1 MKLYHTYIFTLL
13 FVGCS
18 SNLSPNL
25 KFADQLP
32 ETWNTPL
39 PKEESYAGKW
49 WEVFNDTLF
58 NQFFSEFRDR
68 NPDLLSISQ
77 QIESSNLLAKI
88 NGATLTPSVSATTG
102 GGRRLQNLS
111 AFGFSLSSLGL
122 GGESTDSSESDQ
134 VVSFSSDNYNATIAM
149 QWEIDI
155 WGKLRNQRKAAYKNF
170 EATQNELAYL
180 RFSLSTQF
188 ATSYYAAVEAEMQYR
203 LAQEITASL
212 QGVRDVVS
220 ERYGLGLTSSLDLR
234 LAEASF
240 ANSKLQLVDRSIQK
254 NRTLRSLESILG
266 LYPSA
271 TIQVSAELPSSIP
284 PIVAGIPSDLIKR
297 RPDVIAAVN
306 KIEAASYEH
315 AQSKR
320 NLFPSF
326 SLTASGGTSAS
337 ELKDVLNGDYS
348 VWNLGANI
356 SAPIFQ
362 GRRLRNNVLL
372 KEAQFNLAELEALK
386 IMIRAFSEVEQA
398 LFIQHEIILQLDAVK
413 TAEEQARAAYDLA
426 FDRYQKGLVNLITVL
441 NSQNQWRNSQ
451 SIKISIQNLH
461 VNSYTGLQLAL
472 GGEF

>member
-155 WGKLRNQRKAAYKNF
+155 WGKLRNQRKAAFKNF

-234 LAEASF
+234 LAEASL

-284 PIVAGIPSDLIKR
+284 PIVAGIPADLIKR

>member
-1 MKLYHTYIFTLL
+1 M
-13 FVGCS
+13 
-18 SNLSPNL
+18 
-25 KFADQLP
+25 
-32 ETWNTPL
+32 
-39 PKEESYAGKW
+39 
-49 WEVFNDTLF
+49 
-58 NQFFSEFRDR
+58 
-68 NPDLLSISQ
+68 
-77 QIESSNLLAKI
+77 LAKI

-155 WGKLRNQRKAAYKNF
+155 WGKLRNQRKAAFKNF

-234 LAEASF
+234 LAEASL

>member
-234 LAEASF
+234 LAEASL

>member
-1 MKLYHTYIFTLL
+1 MKLYHIYIFTLL

-77 QIESSNLLAKI
+77 RIESSNLLAKI

-155 WGKLRNQRKAAYKNF
+155 WGKLRNQRKAAFKNF

-234 LAEASF
+234 LAEASL

>member
-1 MKLYHTYIFTLL
+1 MKLYHTYIFVLL
-13 FVGCS
+13 FIGCSGNLS
-18 SNLSPNL
+18 SNL
-25 KFADQLP
+25 KFVDQLP

-39 PKEESYAGKW
+39 PKEEFYAGKW

-134 VVSFSSDNYNATIAM
+134 VVSFSSDNYNATLAM

-155 WGKLRNQRKAAYKNF
+155 WGKLRNQRRAAYKNF

-234 LAEASF
+234 LAEASL

-254 NRTLRSLESILG
+254 NRALRSLESILG

>member
-58 NQFFSEFRDR
+58 NQFFSEFRNR

-155 WGKLRNQRKAAYKNF
+155 WGKLRNQRKAAFKNF

-188 ATSYYAAVEAEMQYR
+188 ATSYYAAVEACLLY
-203 LAQEITASL
+203 TSPSP
-212 QGVRDVVS
+212 RD
-220 ERYGLGLTSSLDLR
+220 RG
-234 LAEASF
+234 
-240 ANSKLQLVDRSIQK
+240 
-254 NRTLRSLESILG
+254 
-266 LYPSA
+266 
-271 TIQVSAELPSSIP
+271 
-284 PIVAGIPSDLIKR
+284 
-297 RPDVIAAVN
+297 
-306 KIEAASYEH
+306 
-315 AQSKR
+315 
-320 NLFPSF
+320 
-326 SLTASGGTSAS
+326 
-337 ELKDVLNGDYS
+337 
-348 VWNLGANI
+348 
-356 SAPIFQ
+356 
-362 GRRLRNNVLL
+362 
-372 KEAQFNLAELEALK
+372 
-386 IMIRAFSEVEQA
+386 
-398 LFIQHEIILQLDAVK
+398 
-413 TAEEQARAAYDLA
+413 
-426 FDRYQKGLVNLITVL
+426 
-441 NSQNQWRNSQ
+441 
-451 SIKISIQNLH
+451 
-461 VNSYTGLQLAL
+461 
-472 GGEF
+472 

>member
-1 MKLYHTYIFTLL
+1 
-13 FVGCS
+13 
-18 SNLSPNL
+18 
-25 KFADQLP
+25 
-32 ETWNTPL
+32 
-39 PKEESYAGKW
+39 
-49 WEVFNDTLF
+49 
-58 NQFFSEFRDR
+58 
-68 NPDLLSISQ
+68 
-77 QIESSNLLAKI
+77 LLAKI

-134 VVSFSSDNYNATIAM
+134 VVSFSSDNYNATLAM

-155 WGKLRNQRKAAYKNF
+155 WGKLRNQRKAAFKNF

-234 LAEASF
+234 LAEASL

>member
-155 WGKLRNQRKAAYKNF
+155 WGKLRNQRKAAFKNF

-234 LAEASF
+234 LAEASL

-356 SAPIFQ
+356 SAPTFQ
-362 GRRLRNNVLL
+362 GRRLRNNVLH
-372 KEAQFNLAELEALK
+372 KEAQFHLAELEALK

>member
-122 GGESTDSSESDQ
+122 GGESTDSSERDQ

-234 LAEASF
+234 LAEASL

>member
-77 QIESSNLLAKI
+77 RIESSNLLAKI

-155 WGKLRNQRKAAYKNF
+155 WGKLRNQRKAAFKNF

-234 LAEASF
+234 LAEASL

>member
-1 MKLYHTYIFTLL
+1 MKFYQIYMCVLL
-13 FVGCS
+13 FTGCS

-25 KFADQLP
+25 KFTDQLP
-32 ETWNTPL
+32 ETWNAPL
-39 PKEESYAGKW
+39 PKEESFAGKW

-58 NQFFSEFRDR
+58 NQFFNEFRDK

-88 NGATLTPSVSATTG
+88 NGATLSPNISASSG

-122 GGESTDSSESDQ
+122 GGGSSDSTESDQ
-134 VVSFSSDNYNATIAM
+134 VVSFTSDNYSATLAM
-149 QWEIDI
+149 QWEIDV
-155 WGKLRNQRKAAYKNF
+155 WGKLWNQRKAAYKTF
-170 EATQNELAYL
+170 EASKKELAYL

-188 ATSYYAAVEAEMQYR
+188 ASSYYSAVEAEMQYR
-203 LAQEITASL
+203 LAEEITSSL
-212 QGVRDVVS
+212 KGVRDVVS
-220 ERYGLGLTSSLDLR
+220 ERYGRGLTSSLDLR
-234 LAEASF
+234 LAEASL

-254 NRTLRSLESILG
+254 NRVLRSLESILG
-266 LYPSA
+266 MYPSA
-271 TIQVSAELPSSIP
+271 TIQVSTELPTSIP
-284 PIVAGIPSDLIKR
+284 PIAAGIPSDLINR
-297 RPDVIAAVN
+297 RPDVIAAIN
-306 KIEAASYEH
+306 KIEAASYDH

-372 KEAQFNLAELEALK
+372 KEAQFNLAEIEAMK

-398 LFIQHEIILQLDAVK
+398 LYVQHQIVLQLDAVR

-426 FDRYQKGLVNLITVL
+426 FDRYQKGLVDLVTVL

-461 VNSYTGLQLAL
+461 VNSYTALQLAL
-472 GGEF
+472 GGTF

>member
-88 NGATLTPSVSATTG
+88 NGATLTPSLSATTG

-155 WGKLRNQRKAAYKNF
+155 WGKLRNQRKAAFKNF

-234 LAEASF
+234 LAEASL

>member
-77 QIESSNLLAKI
+77 RIESSNLLAKI

-134 VVSFSSDNYNATIAM
+134 VVSFSSDNYNATLAM

-155 WGKLRNQRKAAYKNF
+155 WGKLRNQRKAAFKNF

-234 LAEASF
+234 LAEASL

>member
-25 KFADQLP
+25 NFADQLP

-58 NQFFSEFRDR
+58 NQFFSEFRNR

-155 WGKLRNQRKAAYKNF
+155 WGKLRNQRKAAFKNF

-234 LAEASF
+234 LAEASL

>member
-58 NQFFSEFRDR
+58 NQFFSEFRNR

-155 WGKLRNQRKAAYKNF
+155 WGKLRNQRKAAFKNF

-234 LAEASF
+234 LAEASL

-372 KEAQFNLAELEALK
+372 KEVQINLAELEALK

>member
-1 MKLYHTYIFTLL
+1 MKLYHIYIFTLL

-155 WGKLRNQRKAAYKNF
+155 WGKLRNQRKAAFKNF

>member
-1 MKLYHTYIFTLL
+1 MKIYYLFIYTLIFTS
-13 FVGCS
+13 CS

-25 KFADQLP
+25 SFSSEVPD
-32 ETWNTPL
+32 TWSSPL
-39 PKEESYAGKW
+39 PKQESFTGKW
-49 WEVFNDTLF
+49 WEVFSDTLF
-58 NQFFSEFRDR
+58 NQFFNEFVDS

-77 QIESSNLLAKI
+77 QVESSNLLAKI
-88 NGATLTPSVSATTG
+88 NGATRSPNVSVAAG
-102 GGRRLQNLS
+102 GSSRLQNLS
-111 AFGFSLSSLGL
+111 AFGFSLSSLGI
-122 GGESTDSSESDQ
+122 GGGGSDSSSTDQ
-134 VVSFSSDNYNATIAM
+134 VVSFTSDNYNTALAM
-149 QWEIDI
+149 QWEIDV

-170 EATQNELAYL
+170 EATTNELAYL

-188 ATSYYAAVEAEMQYR
+188 ATSYYTAVESDMQFR
-203 LAQEITASL
+203 LAEEITASL
-212 QGVRDVVS
+212 KGVRDVVS
-220 ERYGLGLTSSLDLR
+220 ERYGRGLTSSLDLR
-234 LAEASF
+234 LAEASL

-254 NRTLRSLESILG
+254 NRSLRALESLLG
-266 LYPSA
+266 KYPSA
-271 TIQVSAELPSSIP
+271 TIQVSKNLPNDIP
-284 PIVAGIPSDLIKR
+284 PITAGIPSELVKR

-315 AQSKR
+315 AQSQR

-372 KEAQFNLAELEALK
+372 KEKQFNLAEIDALR

-398 LFIQHEIILQLDAVK
+398 LFIQHEIVAQRDAVK
-413 TAEEQARAAYDLA
+413 TAEEQAKAAYDLA
-426 FDRYQKGLVNLITVL
+426 FDRYQKGLVDLVTVL

-451 SIKISIQNLH
+451 SVKISIQNLH
-461 VNSYTGLQLAL
+461 VNSYTSLLLAL
-472 GGEF
+472 GGKF

>member
-88 NGATLTPSVSATTG
+88 NGATLTPSLSATTG

-134 VVSFSSDNYNATIAM
+134 VVSFSSDNYNATLAM

-155 WGKLRNQRKAAYKNF
+155 WGKLRNQRKAAFKNF

-234 LAEASF
+234 LAEASL

>member
-155 WGKLRNQRKAAYKNF
+155 WGKLRNQRKAAFKNF

-234 LAEASF
+234 LAEASL

-356 SAPIFQ
+356 YAPIFQ

>member
-134 VVSFSSDNYNATIAM
+134 VVSFSSDNYNATLAM

-155 WGKLRNQRKAAYKNF
+155 WGKLRNQRKAAFKNF

-234 LAEASF
+234 LAEASL

>member
-1 MKLYHTYIFTLL
+1 MKLYHTYIFTLF

-88 NGATLTPSVSATTG
+88 NGATLTPSLSATTG

-155 WGKLRNQRKAAYKNF
+155 WGKLRNQRKAAFKNF

-234 LAEASF
+234 LAEASL

>member
-1 MKLYHTYIFTLL
+1 MKLYHIYIFTLL

-77 QIESSNLLAKI
+77 QIKSSNLLAKI

-155 WGKLRNQRKAAYKNF
+155 WGKLRNQRKAAFKNF

>member
-1 MKLYHTYIFTLL
+1 MKIIYIYILTL
-13 FVGCS
+13 FFISCS
-18 SNLSPNL
+18 GNLSPNL
-25 KFADQLP
+25 RFSDEVP
-32 ETWNTPL
+32 EIWSSPL
-39 PKEESYAGKW
+39 PSQEPFTGKW
-49 WEVFNDTLF
+49 WEVFSDTLF
-58 NQFFSEFRDR
+58 NRVFDEFTGS

-77 QIESSNLLAKI
+77 QLESSSLLAKI
-88 NGATLTPSVSATTG
+88 NGATLAPSVSASSG
-102 GGRRLQNLS
+102 GGSRLQNLS

-122 GGESTDSSESDQ
+122 GGGDSDSSSNNQ
-134 VVSFSSDNYNATIAM
+134 VVSFTSDNYNANLAM

-155 WGKLRNQRKAAYKNF
+155 WGKLRNQRKAAFKNF

-188 ATSYYAAVEAEMQYR
+188 ATSFYSAVEAEMQYR
-203 LAQEITASL
+203 LAEEITISL
-212 QGVRDVVS
+212 KGVRDVVS
-220 ERYGLGLTSSLDLR
+220 ERYGRGLTSSLDLR

-254 NRTLRSLESILG
+254 NRALRVLESLLG
-266 LYPSA
+266 KYPSA
-271 TIQVSAELPSSIP
+271 TIKVSKNLPITIP
-284 PIVAGIPSDLIKR
+284 PITAGIPSELVKR

-398 LFIQHEIILQLDAVK
+398 LFIQHEIISQLDAVK
-413 TAEEQARAAYDLA
+413 TAEEQAKAAYDLA
-426 FDRYQKGLVNLITVL
+426 FDRYQKGLVDLVTVL

-451 SIKISIQNLH
+451 SIKITIQNLH
-461 VNSYTGLQLAL
+461 INSYTSLLLAL
-472 GGEF
+472 GGKF

>member
-1 MKLYHTYIFTLL
+1 MRNIYFNILILFYIS
-13 FVGCS
+13 CS
-18 SNLSPNL
+18 GNLSPNL
-25 KFADQLP
+25 KFSNEVP
-32 ETWNTPL
+32 EIWSSPL
-39 PKEESYAGKW
+39 PSQESFTGKW
-49 WEVFNDTLF
+49 WQVFSDTLF
-58 NQFFSEFRDR
+58 NKAFEEFTGN
-68 NPDLLSISQ
+68 NPDLLSISH

-88 NGATLTPSVSATTG
+88 NGATRTPNVSLSSAG
-102 GGRRLQNLS
+102 SSRQQNLS

-122 GGESTDSSESDQ
+122 GGEGSDSSANNQ
-134 VVSFSSDNYNATIAM
+134 VVSFTSDNYSANVAM

-155 WGKLRNQRKAAYKNF
+155 WGKLRNQRKAAFKNF
-170 EATQNELAYL
+170 EATRNELAYL
-180 RFSLSTQF
+180 RFSLSTRF
-188 ATSYYAAVEAEMQYR
+188 ATSYYSAVEAEMQYK
-203 LAQEITASL
+203 LAEEIAASL
-212 QGVRDVVS
+212 KGVRDVVS
-220 ERYGLGLTSSLDLR
+220 ERYDRGLTSSLDLR

-254 NRTLRSLESILG
+254 NRSLRSLESLLG
-266 LYPSA
+266 KYPSA
-271 TIQVSAELPSSIP
+271 TIRISKKLPMSIP
-284 PIVAGIPSDLIKR
+284 PITAGIPSELVKR

-337 ELKDVLNGDYS
+337 ELKEVLNGDYS

-398 LFIQHEIILQLDAVK
+398 LFIQHEIISQLDAVK
-413 TAEEQARAAYDLA
+413 TAEEQAKAAYDLA
-426 FDRYQKGLVNLITVL
+426 FDRYQKGLVDLVTVL

-451 SIKISIQNLH
+451 SIKITIQNLH
-461 VNSYTGLQLAL
+461 INSYTSLLLAL
-472 GGEF
+472 GGKF

>member
-155 WGKLRNQRKAAYKNF
+155 WGKLRNQRKAAFKNF

-234 LAEASF
+234 LAEASL

>member
-155 WGKLRNQRKAAYKNF
+155 WGKLRNQRKAAFKNF

-234 LAEASF
+234 LAEASL

-372 KEAQFNLAELEALK
+372 KEVQFNLAELDALK

>member
-134 VVSFSSDNYNATIAM
+134 VVSFSSDNYNATIVM

-155 WGKLRNQRKAAYKNF
+155 WGKLRNQRKAAFKNF

-234 LAEASF
+234 LAEASL